1 MILKY
6 LYIKNYKK
14 FKNIEIEFYD
24 NKSEDNIELMSRIY
38 GDINFTVFVGEN
50 GVGKTTIL
58 SFIAHVFGKLQ
69 RFHNRIPSDFK
80 MIYQLDENKC
90 DDMIIE
96 KIEEKIFFTVDGMR
110 RLLLEFDGRTR
121 TYIGKKCEQT
131 VTYDEIKKYLPT
143 NVIVSCFD
151 VDYPSDYSWNYIGDR
166 MIKIKPIDKM
176 YKKTGFGMDISQ
188 GIIEFLQKYF
198 YENDK
203 LEEFFISLGFEFSEE
218 LYIFR
223 NFVLYD
229 NYEHE
234 IFENFYEEEGFNSWE
249 EFLKDKNF
257 KCEDDFINYVMSEE
271 FWSEYCE
278 DIIDDKSNTKTYSNE
293 KFNFKKFV
301 EGNSFNTSL
310 LYRLILNDKLYINE
324 FFIKKGS
331 EIISLNKMSTGE
343 KMFLCRVFFILS
355 KIEDDSLIILEE
367 PEVHLNYSWIK
378 QLITV
383 IKILFDEYKTHFLI
397 STHNNAFINML
408 FPQNIL
414 ILEDDTIRHPNFN
427 TFLANERE
435 INGKLFKNSNV
446 KNIIEKEILS
456 MIDTATKEE
465 LEHIMSNMGESYFR
479 YMLFRR
485 LNEIG
490 DKDVESDK

>member
-6 LYIKNYKK
+6 LYIKNYKR
-14 FKNIEIEFYD
+14 FKDIEIKFHD
-24 NKSEDNIELMSRIY
+24 NSNNENSELMSKIY
-38 GDINFTVFVGEN
+38 GNMNFTIFVGEN

-58 SFIAHVFGKLQ
+58 SFIAHVFKNLQ

-80 MIYQLDENKC
+80 IIYQLDENKHE
-90 DDMIIE
+90 DIIIE
-96 KIEEKIFFTVDGMR
+96 KIEEDIFFTVDGIR
-110 RLLLEFDGRTR
+110 RLLLEFDGKTK

-131 VTYDEIKKYLPT
+131 VTYDYIENKLPT

-151 VDYPSDYSWNYIGDR
+151 VDYPSDYNWNYVGHKLL
-166 MIKIKPIDKM
+166 KIKSIDKI

-188 GIIEFLQKYF
+188 GIIEFLIKYF
-198 YENDK
+198 YEDNE
-203 LEEFFISLGFEFSEE
+203 LEEFFISLGFEFSED
-218 LYIFR
+218 LYVYR
-223 NFVLYD
+223 NFTLYD
-229 NYEHE
+229 DRKYE
-234 IFENFYEEEGFNSWE
+234 IFENFYEDEGFNNWE
-249 EFLKDKNF
+249 EFLQGTNF
-257 KCEDDFINYVMSEE
+257 KCEDDFIDYVISED

-278 DIIDDKSNTKTYSNE
+278 EIMDNESNTNSSSNE
-293 KFNFKKFV
+293 KFNFKKFG
-301 EGNSFNTSL
+301 EGNFFNISV
-310 LYRLILNDKLYINE
+310 LYRLILNDKFYINE

-343 KMFLCRVFFILS
+343 KIFLCRLFFLLS
-355 KIEDDSLIILEE
+355 KIQNDSLIILEE
-367 PEVHLNYSWIK
+367 PEIHLNYSWVK

-383 IKILFDEYKTHFLI
+383 IKLLFDEYKTHFLI

-408 FPQNIL
+408 FAQNIL
-414 ILEDDTIRHPNFN
+414 ILEDDTIKHPNFN

-435 INGKLFKNSNV
+435 INRKLFKNSNI

-456 MIDTATKEE
+456 MIDTANKEE
-465 LEHIMSNMGESYFR
+465 LEYIMSNLGESYFK